1 MVLSLMRAMEVSGVQ
16 ILNPDLIRGQKF
28 DPETHEPWFDP
39 GSIGRVRSQQVKP
52 PTLEFRGGSVR
63 LLILHPIAC
72 VLRAPSRASVP
83 LRYCISIN
91 LKYV

>member
-52 PTLEFRGGSVR
+52 CAYDMHVHMKSYFRAGDWKSVLSR
-63 LLILHPIAC
+63 LMAAGQALCHM
-72 VLRAPSRASVP
+72 
-83 LRYCISIN
+83 
-91 LKYV
+91 